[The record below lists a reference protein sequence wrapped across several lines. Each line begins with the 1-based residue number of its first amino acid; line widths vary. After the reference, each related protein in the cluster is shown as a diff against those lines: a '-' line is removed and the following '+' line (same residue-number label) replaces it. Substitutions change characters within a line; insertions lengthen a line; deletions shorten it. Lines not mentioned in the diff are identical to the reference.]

1 MKSRV
6 EREELEEYRNAI
18 RDYELKIENK
28 NYFDMKFEFISR
40 VLDFIDPENEE
51 EEVII
56 DYQLAKNFV
65 I

>member
-1 MKSRV
+1 
-6 EREELEEYRNAI
+6 
-18 RDYELKIENK
+18 
-28 NYFDMKFEFISR
+28 MKFEFISR